1 MAEVHEIRH
10 WQSSDMCVSKIVL
23 VEGDSCKNMGSFGSK
38 IQLDIEDHDFKEFQD
53 SYPEISVFIT
63 AKAIENSKLELNI
76 GMAYIELDLNLEKVG
91 LSMFPGEKS
100 RFDVSSKLPTN
111 DQWITLHFVAIRQ
124 KNSEEE
130 LPMSEW
136 DNDKKLSKSQQY
148 YDFGVDLVKAK
159 QYDGA
164 FKMFKQSATMT
175 TFIKNSKKDD
185 EKSVEEEEAVI
196 ISQSKELKLK
206 CISNL
211 TLCHQ
216 FKGDFSAVVQA
227 INYILDNHKNIQNRF
242 KLLSRR
248 GHAHIKLKDYEDA
261 IVDLTEAFQI
271 DSKNSAVIN
280 DLNLAKRMKKN
291 HEQKMGNALKKMFA

>member
-1 MAEVHEIRH
+1 MAEVTEEIRH

-23 VEGDSCKNMGSFGSK
+23 VEGDSSKNMGSFGTK
-38 IQLDIEDHDFKEFQD
+38 IQLDIEDHDFKEFHD
-53 SYPEISVFIT
+53 SYPEVSVFIT

-100 RFDVSSKLPTN
+100 RFDISSKLPTN

-124 KNSEEE
+124 KNSEE

-136 DNDKKLSKSQQY
+136 DNETKLSKSQQY

-159 QYDGA
+159 KYDGA

-175 TFIKNSKKDD
+175 TFINSKDD
-185 EKSVEEEEAVI
+185 ENSVEEAAVI
-196 ISQSKELKLK
+196 SKSKELKLK

-216 FKGDFSAVVQA
+216 YNGDFSAVVQA
-227 INYILDNHKNIQNRF
+227 INYILDSHKNIQNRF

-248 GHAHIKLKDYEDA
+248 GHAHIKLKNFEDA
-261 IVDLTEAFQI
+261 IVDLTEAFQM

-291 HEQKMGNALKKMFA
+291 HEQKMGNALKKMFS

>member
-1 MAEVHEIRH
+1 MAEVTEEIRH

-23 VEGDSCKNMGSFGSK
+23 VEGDSSKNMGSFGTK
-38 IQLDIEDHDFKEFQD
+38 IQLDIEDHDFKEFHD
-53 SYPEISVFIT
+53 SYPEVSVFIT
-63 AKAIENSKLELNI
+63 DKAVENSKLELNI

-100 RFDVSSKLPTN
+100 RFDISSKLPTN
-111 DQWITLHFVAIRQ
+111 DDQWITLHFVAIRQ
-124 KNSEEE
+124 KNSEE

-136 DNDKKLSKSQQY
+136 DNEKKLSKSQQY

-159 QYDGA
+159 KYDGA

-175 TFIKNSKKDD
+175 TFINSKDD
-185 EKSVEEEEAVI
+185 ENSVEEAAVI
-196 ISQSKELKLK
+196 SKSKELKLK

-216 FKGDFSAVVQA
+216 YNGDFSAVVQA
-227 INYILDNHKNIQNRF
+227 INYILDSHKNIQNRF

-248 GHAHIKLKDYEDA
+248 GHAHIKLKNFEDA
-261 IVDLTEAFQI
+261 IVDLTEAFQM

-291 HEQKMGNALKKMFA
+291 HEQKMGNALKKMFT